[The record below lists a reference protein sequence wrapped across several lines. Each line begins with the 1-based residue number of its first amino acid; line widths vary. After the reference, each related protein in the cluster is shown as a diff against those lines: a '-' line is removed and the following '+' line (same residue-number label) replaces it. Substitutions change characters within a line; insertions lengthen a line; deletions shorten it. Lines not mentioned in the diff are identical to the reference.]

1 MPSFIPSYTAAN
13 VLTGSAKMY
22 TQVYNSAVPPVTP
35 ADSVALGTNWAAPWT
50 PIGATEN
57 GVQFSFKRSTDD
69 ITIDEQVTPVD
80 KRTKDVNFMIEVEL
94 SEDTLNTM
102 LLAYGG
108 GTVATTAAASG
119 VTGVKVLTI
128 ASDLTYFSFG
138 FEGINPFGLPRRVVV
153 PISVSTANAKTRYQ
167 RAKKQR
173 TYATSFESLVAPEL
187 VVIRE
192 VTAAALP

>member
-1 MPSFIPSYTAAN
+1 MSFIPSYTAAN

-22 TQVYNSAVPPVTP
+22 TQIYDADLPPETP
-35 ADSVALGTNWAAPWT
+35 DDDLELGELWDTPWK

-57 GVQFSFKRSTDD
+57 GVMFGFKRATDD
-69 ITIDEQVTPVD
+69 ITIDEQITPVD
-80 KRTKDVNFMIEVEL
+80 KRTKDLNFTIEVEL
-94 SEDTLNTM
+94 SEDTIETM
-102 LLAYGG
+102 MLAYGG
-108 GTVATTAAASG
+108 GEITTVAAA
-119 VTGVKVLTI
+119 TGIPGHKTLQI
-128 ASDLTYFSFG
+128 SSDLTYFAFG
-138 FEGINPFGLPRRVVV
+138 FEGINPFGLPRRVIV

-192 VTAAALP
+192 ITAEAL

>member
-1 MPSFIPSYTAAN
+1 MSFIPSYTAAN

-22 TQVYNSAVPPVTP
+22 TQVYDADLPPETP
-35 ADSVALGTNWAAPWT
+35 DDDLELGELWDTPWK

-57 GVQFSFKRSTDD
+57 GVMFGFKRATDD
-69 ITIDEQVTPVD
+69 ITIDEQITPVD
-80 KRTKDVNFMIEVEL
+80 KRTKDLNFTIEVEL
-94 SEDTLNTM
+94 SEDTIETM
-102 LLAYGG
+102 MLAYGG
-108 GTVATTAAASG
+108 GEITTVAAGAGTPGTKTLVIS
-119 VTGVKVLTI
+119 
-128 ASDLTYFSFG
+128 SDLTYFAFG
-138 FEGINPFGLPRRVVV
+138 FEGINPFGLPRRVIV

-192 VTAAALP
+192 ITAEPT

>member
-1 MPSFIPSYTAAN
+1 MSFIPSYTAAN

-22 TQVYNSAVPPVTP
+22 TQVYDADVPPVTP
-35 ADSVALGTNWAAPWT
+35 VDTLGLGASWPAPWK

-57 GVQFSFKRSTDD
+57 GVMFGFKRATDD
-69 ITIDEQVTPVD
+69 ITIDEQITPVD
-80 KRTKDVNFMIEVEL
+80 KRTKDLNFTIEVEL
-94 SEDTLNTM
+94 SEDTIEAM
-102 LLAYGG
+102 MLAYGG
-108 GTVATTAAASG
+108 GLITTTAAASG
-119 VTGVKVLTI
+119 VPGVKVLQI
-128 ASDLTYFSFG
+128 SSDLTYFSFG
-138 FEGINPFGLPRRVVV
+138 FEGINPFGMPRRVVV

-192 VTAAALP
+192 ITASALP

>member
-1 MPSFIPSYTAAN
+1 MASFIPTYTAAN

-22 TQVYNSAVPPVTP
+22 TQVYNPSVPPVTP
-35 ADSVALGTNWAAPWT
+35 ADSLALGAAWAGPWV
-50 PIGATEN
+50 PIGATES
-57 GVQFSFKRSTDD
+57 GVTFSFKRATDD

-80 KRTKDVNFMIEVEL
+80 KRTKDVNFTMDVEL
-94 SEDTLNTM
+94 SEDTIASM
-102 LLAYGG
+102 VLAYGG
-108 GTVATTAAASG
+108 GGIVTTPASSG

-128 ASDLTYFSFG
+128 SSDLTYFSFG

-153 PISVSTANAKTRYQ
+153 PISVSTANAKTQYQ

-173 TYATSFESLVAPEL
+173 TYSTSFESLVAPEL

-192 VTAAALP
+192 ITAAALP

>member
-1 MPSFIPSYTAAN
+1 MSFIPSYTAAN

-22 TQVYNSAVPPVTP
+22 TQVYDADLPPETP
-35 ADSVALGTNWAAPWT
+35 DDDLELGELWDTPWK

-57 GVQFSFKRSTDD
+57 GVMFGFKRATDD
-69 ITIDEQVTPVD
+69 ITIDEQITPVD
-80 KRTKDVNFMIEVEL
+80 KRTKDLNFTIEVEL
-94 SEDTLNTM
+94 SEDTIETM
-102 LLAYGG
+102 MLAYGG
-108 GTVATTAAASG
+108 GEITTVAAGAGTPGTKTLVIS
-119 VTGVKVLTI
+119 
-128 ASDLTYFSFG
+128 SDLTYFAFG
-138 FEGINPFGLPRRVVV
+138 FEGINPFGLPRRVIV

-192 VTAAALP
+192 ITAEAT